1 MIPSFHLGQPGQP
14 LANPSGQC
22 LAGATGLSMRDCPS
36 SPRQADPAAPQ
47 PHGESEYG
55 TRLSLPR
62 PTLQLVVELA
72 GGRGQTWEIYELG

>member
-1 MIPSFHLGQPGQP
+1 
-14 LANPSGQC
+14 
-22 LAGATGLSMRDCPS
+22 MRDCPF